1 MRNIKKE
8 DLCELSVYSDI
19 NISPNL
25 HGNFPKIKKMLPAL
39 RHFTT
44 YCSFT
49 SGMPDHATALMSLSP
64 LYNPLL
70 SGTLPA
76 SQHLVALSEAVA
88 ASSLVLPFHLPTSQ
102 KPQAFLGGHPRL
114 PMILPGHR
122 AKSLLPSYFLE
133 QPQER
138 PEKPPY
144 SYIALIT
151 MAISSSPEQ
160 RVTLSEIYRFIMERF
175 PYYRDNRQGWQNSIR
190 HNLSLN
196 DCFVK
201 VPRDKAGGGDGGG
214 KGSYWTLDPGAAD
227 MFEQGNYRRR
237 RTRKQRTVR
246 KTQGMKGCPTDATSS
261 GLDPGQETSTRKG
274 VEGKTRKIAFTNGG
288 TTTVKG
294 LSPLVTSQVTGSRP
308 AEETRL
314 PTVSTPPP
322 PRKGGNESKAAEF
335 TIEYLIRKPAHLS
348 VASLRDT

>member
-25 HGNFPKIKKMLPAL
+25 RGNFPKIKKMLPAL

-49 SGMPDHATALMSLSP
+49 
-64 LYNPLL
+64 

-122 AKSLLPSYFLE
+122 AKSLLPSYFLQ

-274 VEGKTRKIAFTNGG
+274 VEGKTRKIAFTNVG